1 MKQVNWESVL
11 GQIEDDLL
19 LEAISSGKPTI
30 RVRSI
35 PQKALFLAAA
45 ISLIFMLGLTAY
57 AANLFGVRDMLME
70 LSGKTYITVTGY
82 QSSNEYQALMEWE
95 ERCPKRQT
103 VNGSDKEDLRYTQYG
118 AFNHT
123 ARQLLDEILEKYD
136 LQPYDQWT
144 AVYDRDPQSLY
155 EAVGVEGFLPE
166 SCATFR
172 GTTDPNSPGCSVRNG
187 ITVFSFSDSTLLPD
201 GTKVHYEFNNSAKG
215 YMPIF
220 MGAFVD
226 PDTAPEW
233 TYKAKD
239 GTEVL
244 LCTATYNSLILVDLP
259 NSFLS
264 ISAVV
269 DTEDSAT
276 HTPLSESQLEDFA
289 DLFDYTI
296 ISKIGNPQ

>member
-19 LEAISSGKPTI
+19 LEAISNDKPTI
-30 RVRSI
+30 YIRSI
-35 PQKALFLAAA
+35 PRKVLFLAAA
-45 ISLIFMLGLTAY
+45 IALIFMLGLTAY

-70 LSGKTYITVTGY
+70 RSGKSYITITGY

-95 ERCPKRQT
+95 ERRPKRTQHRD
-103 VNGSDKEDLRYTQYG
+103 SRLEDPRYDQYG
-118 AFNHT
+118 AYSYT
-123 ARQLLDEILEKYD
+123 ARKIMDEIWEKYD
-136 LQPYDQWT
+136 LKPYDQWT

-155 EAVGVEGFLPE
+155 EAVGVVGFLPE

-201 GTKVHYEFNNSAKG
+201 GTKVHYEFNSSAKG

-244 LCTATYNSLILVDLP
+244 LCTATYNSLILLDLP

-264 ISAVV
+264 IIAVV
-269 DTEDSAT
+269 DTEDSDT

-296 ISKIGNPQ
+296 ICKIGNP